1 MQVTKLSTEESPAP
15 ADTLSTRD
23 RVLYGLGHFGLS
35 LLGYMV
41 VACVM
46 PFYHPADADTSA
58 PSLVSSATLI
68 AAVLFVGRLIDFI
81 ADPLAGYLSDRTHTR
96 WGRRKP
102 YMVLSAPLVAIAF
115 VLVWRPPVQGASDVN
130 AWYALVLLCALFIF
144 YAAYAA
150 PYLGLLPEIVQG
162 RKPRVRLATI
172 QGFFHLLGITVAA
185 VTVGNFCPVYGFAR
199 VAGALSVLCLLSM
212 WVACLGPHEQP
223 ERLPAQRRELG
234 LGQALKRTFTNW
246 PFLLYWAGYY
256 LLWTPLL
263 VILAGM
269 EYAASAFMDLQP
281 GAAGAIVAVPLLGGM
296 LLLPFAKRLVERR
309 GPRWTFLAGLLWFA
323 LTAPALALIGLGG
336 DAHTNLWLA
345 RLLSVLLSPAVAV
358 VFTVPYTIMADIC
371 DLDFRRTGH
380 HREAMYFGFQGLM
393 MKAGLGFAPLIAAMT
408 MQAFGTTG
416 PLPLGYRMFGPVA
429 GAMALLGFVIF
440 LFYRE
445 ERTEPE

>member
-1 MQVTKLSTEESPAP
+1 MTRLSPEELSPP
-15 ADTLSTRD
+15 ADALRTRD

-46 PFYHPADADTSA
+46 PFYHPAKATA
-58 PSLVSSATLI
+58 GATSLVSSATLI

-81 ADPLAGYLSDRTHTR
+81 ADPLAGYLSDGTHTR

-102 YMVLSAPLVAIAF
+102 YMVIAAPLLALAF
-115 VLVWRPPVQGASDVN
+115 ALIWRPPVQGSSDTN
-130 AWYALVLLCALFIF
+130 AWYALILLCAVFIF

-150 PYLGLLPEIVQG
+150 PYLGLLPEIARG
-162 RKPRVRLATI
+162 RKPRVRLATV

-185 VTVGNFCPVYGFAR
+185 ITVGNFCPVYGFAR

-281 GAAGAIVAVPLLGGM
+281 GAAGAIVAVPLVGGM
-296 LLLPFAKRLVERR
+296 LLLPFAKRLVERH

-323 LTAPALALIGLGG
+323 VTAPPLALVGLGG

-345 RLLSVLLSPAVAV
+345 RLLSALLSPAVAV
-358 VFTVPYTIMADIC
+358 IFTVPYTIMADVC
-371 DLDFRRTGH
+371 DLDFRQTGH

-393 MKAGLGFAPLIAAMT
+393 MKAGLGFAPLIAAIT
-408 MQAFGTTG
+408 MQTFGTTG
-416 PLPLGYRMFGPVA
+416 TLPLGYRMFGPVA

-445 ERTEPE
+445 ESTASE